1 MAQENIFHGIFKDKI
16 VLITG
21 HTGFQG
27 SWLSLW
33 LKMLGA
39 NVVGF
44 SLEPPSNPYLFKIL
58 DMENEV
64 TSITADLCDKKNIHS
79 LTKAM
84 IKIIEL
90 DYENL
95 KILGMNARKKVER
108 KFDEEIVISQYIK
121 LLK

>member
-1 MAQENIFHGIFKDKI
+1 MTQENIFHGIFKDKI

-64 TSITADLCDKKNIHS
+64 IKGCLVTHEGNIIHEM
-79 LTKAM
+79 T
-84 IKIIEL
+84 
-90 DYENL
+90 N
-95 KILGMNARKKVER
+95 
-108 KFDEEIVISQYIK
+108 
-121 LLK
+121 